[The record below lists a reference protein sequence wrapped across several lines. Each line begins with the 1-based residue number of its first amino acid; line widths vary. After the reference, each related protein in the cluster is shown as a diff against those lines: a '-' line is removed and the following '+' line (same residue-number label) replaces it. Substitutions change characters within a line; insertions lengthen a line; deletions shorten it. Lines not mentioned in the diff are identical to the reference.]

1 LASKSLTL
9 LCEHA
14 NNHMVPGL
22 NPMTTEFLSDTII
35 AIYDSALASDGWL
48 KALRRIA
55 DFSGSAG
62 CRIVVRKNSISTVIY
77 SIEEGTEYHSPRARI
92 ELTGVPPPRCQLDVA
107 PTGEPLF
114 RSGMEGQMI
123 FAGSVELWHTE
134 DVRDVRTV
142 VLHDSGDGSLVLEAM
157 KTEQQGSYTE
167 NELERL
173 QLISSHVRRAVR
185 ISDSLNIGR
194 LTSEILEASLEVLST
209 GVYFVGPRNRIVY
222 LNRQA
227 REQVK
232 FGNVL
237 RVVDDQLIATDWGSQ
252 EQLQAELAK
261 IERNPELEDRLGC
274 SLALADGAG
283 SGYVAH
289 VLPLRGATQ
298 SQIARHFGA
307 LAAIFVQDPGL
318 APCLANGAFA
328 KLYGLTDG
336 ELRLLNG
343 LMPGLSLAEA
353 ARPLGISEA
362 TAKTHLHRIF
372 AKTKTSKQAEL
383 FYLLMISTPP
393 TVTA

>member
-1 LASKSLTL
+1 VKHLKKR
-9 LCEHA
+9 
-14 NNHMVPGL
+14 MVPGL
-22 NPMTTEFLSDTII
+22 NPMTTESLSDTIM
-35 AIYDSALASDGWL
+35 AIYDSALAPDGWL

-62 CRIVVRKNSISTVIY
+62 CRIVVRKNSICTVIY
-77 SIEEGTEYHSPRARI
+77 SIEEGTEHHSPRARI
-92 ELTGVPPPRCQLDVA
+92 ELTGVPAPRYPQDIA
-107 PTGEPLF
+107 PTGEPFF
-114 RSGMEGQMI
+114 RGGMDGRMI

-134 DVRDVRTV
+134 DVRDVRTI
-142 VLHDSGDGSLVLEAM
+142 VLLYSGDGSLVLEAM
-157 KTEQQGSYTE
+157 KTEQQGPYTE
-167 NELERL
+167 TELERL
-173 QLISSHVRRAVR
+173 RLISSHVRRAVR

-194 LTSEILEASLEVLST
+194 QTSEILEASLEVLST
-209 GVYFVGPRNRIVY
+209 GVYFVGPQNRIVY

-232 FGNVL
+232 FCSVL
-237 RVVDDQLIATDWGSQ
+237 HIVEDQLVATDRGSQ

-274 SLALADGAG
+274 ALALADGAG

-289 VLPLRGATQ
+289 ILPLRGARQ

-318 APCLANGAFA
+318 APCLANAAFA
-328 KLYGLTDG
+328 RLYGLTDG

-362 TAKTHLHRIF
+362 TAKTHLRRIF
-372 AKTKTSKQAEL
+372 AKTKTSRQAEL

-393 TVTA
+393 TIMA